1 MCGTN
6 FYSYRRIGRNNDET
20 RKGVG
25 KLGET
30 PYEPLKEEQEGV
42 SKIVMEKQV
51 TTLNNTF
58 ISFFRMNVPNF
69 DTPSSLIML
78 GGCQIYKCRS
88 AQLQEL
94 QKLQPR
100 AACAVTRITIHMAIK
115 AIVCNVT
122 SSCGSRLEKLVVT
135 LQLTLLQVAVTLF
148 YSDGKILFYFLLR
161 NFKSV
166 QLP

>member
-1 MCGTN
+1 M
-6 FYSYRRIGRNNDET
+6 
-20 RKGVG
+20 GVG

-30 PYEPLKEEQEGV
+30 PYELLKEEQEGV

-58 ISFFRMNVPNF
+58 ISFFRTNVPNF
-69 DTPSSLIML
+69 DTPSSSIML
-78 GGCQIYKCRS
+78 GGCQIYKCKS

-100 AACAVTRITIHMAIK
+100 AACAVTRVTTHTAIR
-115 AIVCNVT
+115 AIACNVT
-122 SSCGSRLEKLVVT
+122 SSCGSQLEKLVAT
-135 LQLTLLQVAVTLF
+135 LQLALLQVVVTLL
-148 YSDGKILFYFLLR
+148 YNDGKILFYFLLKSF
-161 NFKSV
+161 NSV